1 MLGQIVPFSESTDPP
16 EENDDARLIE
26 LLERRK
32 ALLEEIADVE
42 YILETDYERVF

>member
-1 MLGQIVPFSESTDPP
+1 MVPFGEATDPP
-16 EENDDARLIE
+16 EENDGPRLIE

-32 ALLEEIADVE
+32 ALLDEIAGVE